1 MRRLLTSTLLLLTL
15 LMAAGATAQTP
26 VQINPD
32 FRTFVDERRAGG
44 QVTVGPLERLDPTD
58 ARRVRSE
65 FTELLRQH
73 PPSLRTVLQAD
84 PSLLERSDYLAPYPR
99 LTEYLKQHPE
109 IARDPR
115 YFVGSP
121 DAGYYDYYRER
132 TPAERALET
141 LEMVLLGLAIFT
153 VLMAVLFVFGSLIRQ
168 AILQRRW
175 TRQSRVQTEVHTKI
189 LDRLQSNDEL
199 LAYIQ
204 TPAGQRFLQ
213 SGPSPL
219 ADAEPRTLSVPFG
232 RIFWSVQAGVML
244 VALGIGFWFVQR
256 SAMAEIAP
264 AFNAMGALA
273 AALGIGAI
281 VSGVVSYLLS
291 VRLGLLR
298 SGE

>member
-1 MRRLLTSTLLLLTL
+1 MRLLTLGLLGLLTL
-15 LMAAGATAQTP
+15 APAAAAQTGN
-26 VQINPD
+26 VHVAPD
-32 FRTFVDERRAGG
+32 G
-44 QVTVGPLERLDPTD
+44 QVISVGPDGRTAFGTLEQLDTSD
-58 ARRVRSE
+58 ARRVRFE
-65 FTELLRQH
+65 LAQLLRQH

-84 PSLLERSDYLAPYPR
+84 PSLLEKADYLAPYPKVA
-99 LTEYLKQHPE
+99 EYLRQHPE
-109 IARDPR
+109 VARDPQ
-115 YFVGSP
+115 YFLGSP
-121 DAGYYDYYRER
+121 DAAYYLRER

-141 LEMVLLGLAIFT
+141 LEMVLLGLALFT
-153 VLMAVLFVFGSLIRQ
+153 GFMAGLFVFGSLIRQ

-219 ADAEPRTLSVPFG
+219 ADAEPRTLSAPFG

-291 VRLGLLR
+291 VRFGLLR
-298 SGE
+298 AGD